1 MSPIDRELERA
12 LARQAGAVSPPADL
26 YAAVTKEAGAMR
38 RRRQIAI
45 SGTALSVVALAI
57 AVPLLLRADGSG
69 EPRGFTSAGPTPTAS
84 DLPTTAPTTAATDEP
99 SGRPTPTNGAPVP
112 GVRSTVPV
120 YWLMDSSRGL
130 RLYREFLA
138 ATAAGFP
145 SAQLAVD
152 RMLAGGPRDPDY
164 TSVWPK
170 GSAATVTTSGDLAT
184 VDLNDVATEA
194 NAGGQAEAISVQ
206 QLVYTVTAADNSVRR
221 VQILVEGRQRETL
234 WGHVD
239 IRRPIARDS
248 HVDVLGA
255 VWLEKPGQ
263 GSAVG
268 RTFTLS
274 GQATVFEAT
283 VSWEVYRV
291 DCASG
296 TACPAQKVAEGFAT
310 ATEGG
315 PGRGT
320 WEDSVTI
327 PATVPAG
334 ATLEVRAFESSAENG
349 EPLHTDTKRVTL
361 R

>member
-57 AVPLLLRADGSG
+57 AVPLLLRRGDGSG

-84 DLPTTAPTTAATDEP
+84 DLPTTDATTEPTTEPTVGPSPTD
-99 SGRPTPTNGAPVP
+99 SAPD
-112 GVRSTVPV
+112 GIRTTVPV
-120 YWLMDSSRGL
+120 YWVMDSSRGL
-130 RLYREFLA
+130 RLYREFLDA
-138 ATAAGFP
+138 LVNGGA
-145 SAQLAVD
+145 SAQAAVD

-170 GSAATVTTSGDLAT
+170 GSTATVTTDGDLAT

-239 IRRPIARDS
+239 IRRPVSRDS

-263 GSAVG
+263 GSAVA

-334 ATLEVRAFESSAENG
+334 STLEVRAFESSAENG